1 MGADWGERA
10 ALEELARQRGIAD
23 RLLFLGHVPDR
34 GVYRSVMRRAQAFV
48 LPSEWEAYGFVLL
61 EAMAART
68 PIVATA
74 VGAVPEVLGEGRYG
88 RLVPY
93 GDPAALADALT
104 EVVSRSTAVRQ
115 RIDAAWDHVRTLDWR
130 ASAERF
136 RALYREVAGG

>member
-1 MGADWGERA
+1 
-10 ALEELARQRGIAD
+10 L
-23 RLLFLGHVPDR
+23 
-34 GVYRSVMRRAQAFV
+34 V

-88 RLVPY
+88 LLVPY
-93 GDPAALADALT
+93 GDVAGLGRALV
-104 EVVSRSTAVRQ
+104 EVIDGAEEARHRVAEGWEHVRQ
-115 RIDAAWDHVRTLDWR
+115 LDWS